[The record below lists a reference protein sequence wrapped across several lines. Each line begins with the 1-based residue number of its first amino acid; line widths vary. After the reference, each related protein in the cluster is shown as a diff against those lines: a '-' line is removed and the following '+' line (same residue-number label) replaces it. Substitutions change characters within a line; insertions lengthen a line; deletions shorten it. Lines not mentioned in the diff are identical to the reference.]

1 MKLHCQVEVINRLH
15 SALNIRPSGKYLKST
30 LALIKEPKNEN
41 EYSVLLFSTVNKTG
55 TKYRVKS
62 VKQMFIKFINEGK
75 ATIRFEEP
83 PHDLCIKCEHIQ
95 LKCFVKLL
103 RSCIVGDTK
112 AINLAKLSSVAV
124 THKESP
130 TKMVIR
136 DRSSFPNKGFPRTLE
151 SLSISGL
158 NLCNFRRDILLL
170 KQLVVLDLSNNVIEH
185 IPPEFGNMPNLA
197 ELHLANNKLG
207 VKGEIDWRWL
217 LRLQVKNKLKLL
229 DVTGNE
235 LKYLPKSIWK
245 LQSLVTLKV
254 DNNLLEYLPNTI
266 GRMSN
271 LRYLT
276 IARNQLT
283 SLPCSLLQ
291 CRLDYID
298 LSDNKL
304 YEGDTEQ
311 AKILKNNPWEMYVNS
326 LVDLAARVVV
336 KQKISYAPNTIPWT
350 LVEYLDDANSCVC
363 GEPVMNKKH
372 YSYKEFQ
379 LKDYF
384 HVVVSDK
391 SRKGTVSFLCYYC
404 SPKCV

>member
-30 LALIKEPKNEN
+30 LALIKEPKNET

-136 DRSSFPNKGFPRTLE
+136 DRSAFPNKGFPRTLE
-151 SLSISGL
+151 SLCISGL

-185 IPPEFGNMPNLA
+185 IPPEFGKDGLKF
-197 ELHLANNKLG
+197 NK
-207 VKGEIDWRWL
+207 I
-217 LRLQVKNKLKLL
+217 
-229 DVTGNE
+229 
-235 LKYLPKSIWK
+235 
-245 LQSLVTLKV
+245 
-254 DNNLLEYLPNTI
+254 
-266 GRMSN
+266 
-271 LRYLT
+271 
-276 IARNQLT
+276 
-283 SLPCSLLQ
+283 
-291 CRLDYID
+291 
-298 LSDNKL
+298 
-304 YEGDTEQ
+304 
-311 AKILKNNPWEMYVNS
+311 
-326 LVDLAARVVV
+326 
-336 KQKISYAPNTIPWT
+336 
-350 LVEYLDDANSCVC
+350 
-363 GEPVMNKKH
+363 
-372 YSYKEFQ
+372 EFN
-379 LKDYF
+379 
-384 HVVVSDK
+384 
-391 SRKGTVSFLCYYC
+391 G
-404 SPKCV
+404 